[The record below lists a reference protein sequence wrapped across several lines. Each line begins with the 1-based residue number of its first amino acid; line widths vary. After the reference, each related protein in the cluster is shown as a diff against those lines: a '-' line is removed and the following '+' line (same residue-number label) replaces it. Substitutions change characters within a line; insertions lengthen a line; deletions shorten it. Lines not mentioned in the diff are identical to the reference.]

1 MLTEKQGALLA
12 FIERFIVERGASPTY
27 QEMAE
32 HLDLKSKSGIHRMVG
47 SLMDRGF
54 IAKTTDKRGAGRSI
68 EVVKPQTCLNAAY
81 ERGFRDGFAASK
93 KA

>member
-1 MLTEKQGALLA
+1 MLTEKQDALLS
-12 FIERFIVERGASPTY
+12 FIEHFIVDKGVSPTY

-32 HLDLKSKSGIHRMVG
+32 HLDLKSKSGIHRLVG
-47 SLMDRGF
+47 ALMDRGF

-81 ERGFRDGFAASK
+81 ERGYRDGVAASK
-93 KA
+93 KS